1 MTDET
6 APPTPPSSSAEPTE
20 PTESPGSRATP
31 APSGELVLEVR
42 DLTVTYG
49 AAQVLHG
56 ISLEVRQGEV
66 VTIIGGNG
74 AGKSTTLKTVSGMA
88 ELLKKVTGQVRFLGA
103 DVTKKPAHAI
113 ARMGMAHV
121 PEGRRVFPDSSV
133 AENLELGAY
142 RRRDR
147 SQITKDLQ
155 VVYERF
161 PVLGQRRTQPAGLL
175 SGGEQQ
181 MLAMGRGLMSQPR
194 FLLLD
199 EPSLGLAPIIVEQ
212 IFRIIRELA
221 AEGTT
226 ILLVEQMANQALAV
240 ANHAYILE
248 TGIIVAG
255 GDAAQLAADPKVK
268 AAYLGA

>member
-1 MTDET
+1 MTD
-6 APPTPPSSSAEPTE
+6 
-20 PTESPGSRATP
+20 ATP
-31 APSGELVLEVR
+31 SAIPADAAPAPVDPPFSGPAGSPVLSVR
-42 DLTVTYG
+42 DLKVVFG

-56 ISLEVRQGEV
+56 IDLDVYQGEV

-74 AGKSTTLKTVSGMA
+74 AGKSTTLKTVSGMS
-88 ELLKKVTGQVRFLGA
+88 ELLKKVSGSVKFQGV
-103 DVTKKPAHAI
+103 DVTKKPAHGI

-147 SQITKDLQ
+147 SQIATDLKR
-155 VVYERF
+155 VYERF
-161 PVLGQRRTQPAGLL
+161 PVLGQRRTQAAGLL

-181 MLAMGRGLMSQPR
+181 MLAMGRGLMSDPQ

-199 EPSLGLAPIIVEQ
+199 EPSRGLAPIIVGQ
-212 IFRIIRELA
+212 IFTIILELA
-221 AEGTT
+221 SEGTT
-226 ILLVEQMANQALAV
+226 ILLVEQMATQALAV
-240 ANHAYILE
+240 ANRAYILE
-248 TGIIVAG
+248 TGTIVG
-255 GDAAQLAADPKVK
+255 EGTAADLAADPKVK